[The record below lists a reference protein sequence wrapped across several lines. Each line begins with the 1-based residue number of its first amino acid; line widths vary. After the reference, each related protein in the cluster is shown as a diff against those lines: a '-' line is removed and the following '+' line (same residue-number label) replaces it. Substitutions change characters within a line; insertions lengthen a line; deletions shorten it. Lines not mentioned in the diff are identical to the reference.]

1 VSGLTLQREST
12 QVYQKKGLIKDA
24 LAECRAQAEQDYEH
38 VALYE
43 TLVQFQVMT
52 AARRGETL
60 GTTWDNVDLEARTV
74 YLPETKNGR
83 PRKLPLRAELV
94 ALLEALPRT
103 DDRVFPLSEDALKK
117 AWKRIYVRAAIE
129 DLHIHDLRHEGI
141 SQTAETGQF
150 SLVDLQEFSGHRDVR
165 MLLRYSHLCTTKL
178 AHRLDAA
185 FADGG
190 QRSTTQVHRGR
201 LRLRAG
207 QELSVATILAD
218 APEAAQPKPVE
229 PARSKPALVSN
240 VITFPGARAAGGIH
254 AGR

>member
-1 VSGLTLQREST
+1 
-12 QVYQKKGLIKDA
+12 
-24 LAECRAQAEQDYEH
+24 
-38 VALYE
+38 
-43 TLVQFQVMT
+43 
-52 AARRGETL
+52 
-60 GTTWDNVDLEARTV
+60 
-74 YLPETKNGR
+74 
-83 PRKLPLRAELV
+83 
-94 ALLEALPRT
+94 
-103 DDRVFPLSEDALKK
+103 
-117 AWKRIYVRAAIE
+117 
-129 DLHIHDLRHEGI
+129 
-141 SQTAETGQF
+141 TAETGQF